1 MGKQK
6 KYRRKQPGGKGMKAG
21 WTLGLLVAIY
31 ACNFIDRSIVSVLG
45 QAIKKDLGLSDL
57 QLGLLGGL
65 SFAVFYTGLGL
76 PIARLAERK
85 SRVAIIAIST
95 AAWSV
100 LTALCGAAQGFG
112 QLLIARMG
120 VGVGEAGLSPAA
132 QALISDTAPPEKR
145 ASALAVYSLGIPIG
159 ALIGLAAGGWLAQE
173 LGWRLAFFVVGLP
186 GLLLALLVAL
196 TLKEPPRATEA
207 PPPMTAVLAR
217 LKARPSGL
225 NAIAGA
231 SLASVAG
238 YGISYFVPAWFNRD
252 FGFDYAQAGLTT
264 GLISSL
270 PAAISLMAGGMIA
283 DRWGAKNKAAFAL
296 APASALL
303 VTTPLYL
310 AAFAQTDWRA
320 AAALLTVTALFQ
332 YAYLPPTLALLHHLV
347 EPRMRATATAILF
360 FCINLVGL
368 GIGPALAGW
377 LSDQYGLTVALS
389 GCALFYLWAA
399 GHFLLGSRTLARDLV
414 GQ

>member
-1 MGKQK
+1 
-6 KYRRKQPGGKGMKAG
+6 
-21 WTLGLLVAIY
+21 LLVAIY
-31 ACNFIDRSIVSVLG
+31 ACNFVDRSVVSVLG
-45 QAIKKDLGLSDL
+45 QAIKAELGLSDL

-76 PIARLAERK
+76 PIARLAERRN
-85 SRVAIIAIST
+85 RVGIIALST

-100 LTALCGAAQGFG
+100 MTALCGAAQGFG
-112 QLLIARMG
+112 QLLAARMG
-120 VGVGEAGLSPAA
+120 VGIGEAGLSPAA
-132 QALISDTAPPEKR
+132 QALISDTAPPERR

-159 ALIGLAAGGWLAQE
+159 TLIGLAAGGWLVQA
-173 LGWRLAFFVVGLP
+173 LGWRLAFVAVGLP
-186 GLLLALLVAL
+186 GLLLALLAAL
-196 TLKEPPRATEA
+196 TLKEAPRTSQA

-225 NAIAGA
+225 HAIAGA

-238 YGISYFVPAWFNRD
+238 YGISYFVPAWFNRA
-252 FGFDYAQAGLTT
+252 FGFDYAQAGLVT

-283 DRWGAKNKAAFAL
+283 DRWGARNKAAFAL
-296 APASALL
+296 APAAALL
-303 VTTPLYL
+303 ATAPLYL
-310 AAFAQTDWRA
+310 WAFAQGDWRA
-320 AAALLTVTALFQ
+320 ATALLTVTALFQ

-368 GIGPALAGW
+368 GVGPALAGW
-377 LSDQYGLTVALS
+377 LSDGFGLTAALS

-399 GHFLLGSRTLARDLV
+399 GHFLLGSRTLARDLP
-414 GQ
+414 GDPSAAQ